1 MEKERHMSMETL
13 AYEYRESGGLCR
25 DRALEL
31 ENSLRTR
38 QRRGAITALETMRL
52 RRRIA
57 ALRSMARD
65 CAATAAYLEHY
76 YDRRLSFE
84 RYI

>member
-1 MEKERHMSMETL
+1 MKLNAL
-13 AYEYRESGGLCR
+13 AEEYRLSGEACRERAVMLESQLRCR
-25 DRALEL
+25 
-31 ENSLRTR
+31 LREGTL
-38 QRRGAITALETMRL
+38 GALETMRA

-76 YDRRLSFE
+76 YDRGISFE

>member
-1 MEKERHMSMETL
+1 MRMELL
-13 AYEYRESGGLCR
+13 ACEYRRSGELCR
-25 DRALEL
+25 GRAVELERGLRRRQKNSEIGALEV
-31 ENSLRTR
+31 
-38 QRRGAITALETMRL
+38 MRL

-57 ALRSMARD
+57 MLRGMARD

-76 YDRRLSFE
+76 YDRGMSYE

>member
-1 MEKERHMSMETL
+1 MELL
-13 AYEYRESGGLCR
+13 ACEYRESGELCR
-25 DRALEL
+25 SRAAEL
-31 ENSLRTR
+31 ERGLRHR
-38 QRRGAITALETMRL
+38 LKEHRISALDTMRL
-52 RRRIA
+52 RRRIG

-76 YDRRLSFE
+76 YDRGLSYE